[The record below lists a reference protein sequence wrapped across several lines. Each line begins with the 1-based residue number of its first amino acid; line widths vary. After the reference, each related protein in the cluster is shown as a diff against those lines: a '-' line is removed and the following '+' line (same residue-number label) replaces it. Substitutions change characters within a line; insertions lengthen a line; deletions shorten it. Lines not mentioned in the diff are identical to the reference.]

1 MGESKEKSALRLAKA
16 PQTLPKQLPGSKSDP
31 PYPGHMIEVSGY
43 AVSLIKL
50 MTRIVTPTEP
60 RMSRLWGHFS
70 WASHYG
76 GGQFIEDYVSR
87 EGVGD
92 HGHRAGG

>member
-1 MGESKEKSALRLAKA
+1 MVATPACGRTGTVTDVSLGEAARARCPLHKLNDDS
-16 PQTLPKQLPGSKSDP
+16 
-31 PYPGHMIEVSGY
+31 EVSGY

-76 GGQFIEDYVSR
+76 GGRFIEGYAAR

-92 HGHRAGG
+92 HGHWAGG